1 MNPVI
6 VPYVAAYVW
15 PALSWKMAAAVAS
28 YSIRNCSK
36 RRCPVMIENE
46 NFDFL
51 RFYESLNDQL
61 VLAKN
66 RYKWCEDFEDDYGA
80 SSEAG
85 FHAGIMKA
93 LELYRKYCPA
103 GLLPDQEVSGNE

>member
-1 MNPVI
+1 MPEF
-6 VPYVAAYVW
+6 
-15 PALSWKMAAAVAS
+15 
-28 YSIRNCSK
+28 C
-36 RRCPVMIENE
+36 

-51 RFYESLNDQL
+51 RFYAALNDQL

-66 RYKWCEDFEDDYGA
+66 RYKGCEDNEDDYGA

-85 FHAGIMKA
+85 FYAGILKA

-103 GLLPDQEVSGNE
+103 GLLPDREVPGND